1 MGRKVVLSFQHC
13 LTKLNKMKNEKALAG
28 VGHPASA
35 GLLSAATDLCGLE
48 EQGSRSPLPPDLHR
62 WGGGGQGVI
71 RLWVEVHLKN
81 TCDARAFLFFTF
93 YALLLSKFFF
103 FFFVTFQVFYGEL
116 ISALKSEKKRF

>member
-103 FFFVTFQVFYGEL
+103 FFLLLSKFFMVSLYQL
-116 ISALKSEKKRF
+116 